1 MSEKEVPNQ
10 DLLSVNDLAS
20 MFKVHVRTIRQLIKN
35 GSLPKPIMVGSV
47 QRWRK
52 EEIEKLLRK

>member
-47 QRWRK
+47 QGWRK